1 MNNLGQVLATILL
14 YAILIALVFGGGATF
29 FITKWAYD
37 KPIRSKVRLVPIIE
51 LVTDGK
57 TVDTIFIYQSN
68 KP

>member
-1 MNNLGQVLATILL
+1 MNHLREVLLTIIL

-37 KPIRSKVRLVPIIE
+37 KPIRSKVRLVPSIE

-57 TVDTIFIYQSN
+57 TVDTIFIYQSK